1 MKKVKYVLSAMLAA
15 LLLLTTLTVA
25 SCSDKTQFSSDK
37 WKQGDY
43 HQRYLMLDDFAK
55 NNNII
60 GWNIDDVTALL
71 GEPDRKDEVYMET
84 YPPQFGG
91 YILEYYISSQSDYKA
106 LEILRITTN
115 STSVVTSAEYDSE
128 AGTVRSIYKN

>member
-1 MKKVKYVLSAMLAA
+1 MKKLKYALSTMLAT
-15 LLLLTTLTVA
+15 LLFLTTLAVA

-37 WKQGDY
+37 WKQSDY

-55 NNNII
+55 NNYII
-60 GWNIDDVTALL
+60 GWNIDEVTALL
-71 GEPDRKDEVYMET
+71 GEPDRKDTVYMET

-91 YILEYYISSQSDYKA
+91 YILEYYISSQSEYKA

-115 STSVVTSAEYDSE
+115 STSIVTSAEYDSE
-128 AGTVRSIYKN
+128 GKTVRSIYKN

>member
-55 NNNII
+55 NNYII

-91 YILEYYISSQSDYKA
+91 YILEYYISSQSEYKV
-106 LEILRITTN
+106 LEILCITTN

>member
-1 MKKVKYVLSAMLAA
+1 MKKLKYALSTMLAT
-15 LLLLTTLTVA
+15 LLFLTTLAVA

-37 WKQGDY
+37 WKQSDY

-55 NNNII
+55 NNYII
-60 GWNIDDVTALL
+60 GWNIDEVTALL
-71 GEPDRKDEVYMET
+71 GDPDKKDTVYMET

-91 YILEYYISSQSDYKA
+91 YILEYYISSQSEYKA

-115 STSVVTSAEYDSE
+115 STSIVTSAEYDSE
-128 AGTVRSIYKN
+128 TGTVCSIYKN

>member
-55 NNNII
+55 NNYII

-91 YILEYYISSQSDYKA
+91 YILEYYISSLSEYKA

>member
-1 MKKVKYVLSAMLAA
+1 MKKVKYVLSAMLTA

-55 NNNII
+55 NNYII

-71 GEPDRKDEVYMET
+71 GEPDRKDTVYMET

-91 YILEYYISSQSDYKA
+91 YILEYYISSQSEYKV
-106 LEILRITTN
+106 LEILCITTN

>member
-1 MKKVKYVLSAMLAA
+1 MLAT
-15 LLLLTTLTVA
+15 LLFLTTLAVA

-37 WKQGDY
+37 WKQSDY

-55 NNNII
+55 NNYII
-60 GWNIDDVTALL
+60 GWNIDEVTALL
-71 GEPDRKDEVYMET
+71 GEPDRKDTVYMET

-91 YILEYYISSQSDYKA
+91 YILEYYISSQSEYKA

-115 STSVVTSAEYDSE
+115 STSIVTSAEYDSE
-128 AGTVRSIYKN
+128 GGTVRSIYKN

>member
-25 SCSDKTQFSSDK
+25 SCLDKTQFSSDK

-71 GEPDRKDEVYMET
+71 GKPDGKYSVYMET
-84 YPPQFGG
+84 YPPQFSG
-91 YILEYYISSQSDYKA
+91 YILEYYISSQSKYKA

-115 STSVVTSAEYDSE
+115 SASIVTSAEYDSE